1 MFKFSQSSKCFRFKT
16 RMKNSMSA
24 SANKNILIIEHED
37 VVISQY
43 FKHRVEFNPTNFQVK
58 SFQEVSMRLVKK
70 FCFNDKVHSRNVCFQ
85 HNFKLRKMAL
95 LAQWKRLFCPQTYAR
110 FESRQIATKK
120 SNHSKKMS
128 LIS

>member
-1 MFKFSQSSKCFRFKT
+1 
-16 RMKNSMSA
+16 MSA
-24 SANKNILIIEHED
+24 SANKNILKIEHED

-95 LAQWKRLFCPQTYAR
+95 LAQWKHLFCPLTCAR
-110 FESRQIATKK
+110 FESRQIAMC
-120 SNHSKKMS
+120 NEN
-128 LIS
+128 I